1 MKKNTKNKYQEL
13 LSLLHKNEDST
24 MFLIL
29 NEAEFDVNS
38 TDSKGRTLLHYAVIE
53 NNFNIAKLLLD
64 KGANSSHS
72 DNNGWTPL
80 HYAAQNYNAKLSELL
95 IKYGADV
102 NAKDEFG
109 NTVIARATFAS
120 QGDGEVILLLLKN
133 GADPK
138 ITNNRNVSAIDLAY
152 KIGNF
157 DVTQYFK

>member
-1 MKKNTKNKYQEL
+1 MKKNKTTKYKEL
-13 LSLLHKNEDST
+13 LSLLHQKEDSAV
-24 MFLIL
+24 FLIL
-29 NEAEFDVNS
+29 NEDEFDVNS
-38 TDSKGRTLLHYAVIE
+38 KDSKGRTFLHYAFIE
-53 NNFNIAKLLLD
+53 NNYNIAELLLE
-64 KGANSSHS
+64 KGANSSYS
-72 DNNGWTPL
+72 DKNGWTPL

-120 QGDGEVILLLLKN
+120 QGNGEVILLLLKN

-138 ITNNRNVSAIDLAY
+138 IANNSNVSAIDLAY